1 MLEPRERIVL
11 IVGGISLSLLLG
23 YFFILDPLLLQR
35 QQLTNMTQSQQKTL
49 DWMQTTA
56 QKIQQLRTQ
65 PNSSPHP
72 ALNQSLFSLID
83 ESLQKTNL
91 QKLNKRIEPRKET
104 EVRVNFDKVG
114 FTDLLKWLADL
125 ENQYGVQALLINI
138 EPLKQ
143 PDQVK
148 VRMTLY
154 VSEV

>member
-1 MLEPRERIVL
+1 
-11 IVGGISLSLLLG
+11 
-23 YFFILDPLLLQR
+23 LLQR
-35 QQLTNMTQSQQKTL
+35 QQLTNITQSQQKTL
-49 DWMQTTA
+49 NWMQTAA
-56 QKIQQLRTQ
+56 QEIQQLRTQ
-65 PNSSPHP
+65 PNGSPRP
-72 ALNQSLFSLID
+72 ELNQSLFSLID

-91 QKLNKRIEPRKET
+91 QKLDKRIEPRKET

-125 ENQYGVQALLINI
+125 ENQYGVQVLLINI